1 MGTVTFLREFAWRGK
16 DDMLEREGEH
26 RVNVADCRHPA
37 FFQRGPPPPSLQG
50 LVIQTSGQGAGSESQ
65 VRRRYLVPQRREGE
79 CTPVFVQ
86 VRLAEER
93 VGASRDSLPAAA
105 PAARAFEVTSA
116 PPTPSQPPSLH
127 RAGRRVRTRR
137 PLPLRSCAQGVPG
150 VPPAPPPTHGS
161 ASDLH
166 SRPR

>member
-16 DDMLEREGEH
+16 DDMLERDGEH
-26 RVNVADCRHPA
+26 RVNVADCRHSA
-37 FFQRGPPPPSLQG
+37 FFQRGPPQPSLQG
-50 LVIQTSGQGAGSESQ
+50 LVILPGQGAGSESQ

-105 PAARAFEVTSA
+105 PAARAFKVTSA

-127 RAGRRVRTRR
+127 RAGRHVRTRR
-137 PLPLRSCAQGVPG
+137 PLPLRSVPG

>member
-50 LVIQTSGQGAGSESQ
+50 LVILPGQGAGSESQ

-116 PPTPSQPPSLH
+116 PPTPSQPPLLH
-127 RAGRRVRTRR
+127 RAGRRQACEDET
-137 PLPLRSCAQGVPG
+137 
-150 VPPAPPPTHGS
+150 PPPPPLLCSGRPRGS
-161 ASDLH
+161 ASSAPHTRL
-166 SRPR
+166 RQ